1 MNAGGH
7 FSLKRQNTFNSIRN
21 KLKFILL
28 EFYMPYNVYTIE
40 ESQQYIMCIEIY
52 EKPQILLLKELNGI
66 IKKLEQ
72 KIADALPCMYKY
84 KIIYKD
90 IKYKPL
96 YI

>member
-1 MNAGGH
+1 MNAGGS
-7 FSLKRQNTFNSIRN
+7 FSLQGTTTFNLRQ

-28 EFYMPYNVYTIE
+28 EFHMPYNVYVVT
-40 ESQQYIMCIEIY
+40 ESHTYVICIEIY

-66 IKKLEQ
+66 IKNLEQ
-72 KIADALPCMYKY
+72 KIDNIFPYMYKY

-90 IKYKPL
+90 IKDKPL